1 MLSMQPAA
9 EVDFLEQCVEGDRK
23 AWCSLHE
30 TYFPVVFAFL
40 RALGLEGADLED
52 GCQEVFVEVY
62 RSLGSFEARSEF
74 RTWLYRLCV
83 THAGRLRRRAG
94 ILAKLR
100 WLLRNEQQSEAPIAG
115 LDWDEQQTITR
126 VQKALATLS
135 AKHRLVL
142 VLREFEGLS
151 VEEIAAVA
159 QCPESTVWTRL
170 HYARKQFETNLEEGA
185 PTP

>member
-1 MLSMQPAA
+1 MQPATRV
-9 EVDFLEQCVEGDRK
+9 EFLDQCVEGDRK
-23 AWCSLHE
+23 AWRSLHE
-30 TYFPVVFAFL
+30 AYFPVVFGFL
-40 RALGLEGADLED
+40 RAMGLRDADLED
-52 GCQEVFVEVY
+52 GCQEVFVEVF
-62 RSLGSFEARSEF
+62 RSLGGFEARSDF

-100 WLLRNEQQSEAPIAG
+100 WLLGSNQQSEMPVAG
-115 LDWDEQQTITR
+115 LDWDERQTIDH

-142 VLREFEGLS
+142 VLRDFEGLS
-151 VEEIAAVA
+151 AEEIAAVA
-159 QCPESTVWTRL
+159 RCPQSTVWTRL
-170 HYARKQFETNLEEGA
+170 HHARKQFEKNLAEGG